1 MDSYALLTVHCTL
14 SIIQY
19 NTTQYNTTQY
29 NTTQNN
35 TTHYNTGPVRCTG
48 LEGPPKN
55 LLCIYICLGDPK
67 HVITQYSGQQSI
79 ALLASGVKGTQSRVL
94 AVCHF
99 WNIIR
104 TCYSASPLLTTCLSP
119 SIRTLIT
126 WSTLSTGI
134 DGISLDYLP
143 LSKYASYNEIRFLV
157 IIETQRRLGLP

>member
-14 SIIQY
+14 SIM
-19 NTTQYNTTQY
+19 QYNTTQY

-35 TTHYNTGPVRCTG
+35 TTHYNTG

-67 HVITQYSGQQSI
+67 HVITRYSGQQSI

-99 WNIIR
+99 WNIIH

-119 SIRTLIT
+119 SICTLIT

-134 DGISLDYLP
+134 DGVSLDYLP